1 MGGLPFSVLNIQR
14 NAVRALWGVDPMAD
28 LKSPA
33 TPGHPSAQ
41 SGGHI
46 TRAHPGRVSPHIK
59 KDQKASTITLS
70 ASSKLS
76 TCNTVSLQMLSV
88 IRIEKIMKQLIG
100 HRAQKTG
107 HAFKS
112 LERTSRTVRLSA
124 DIAAITACGC
134 IGAQGAS
141 VNLGTATS
149 FGVLGASTVTSTG
162 GTVIT
167 GDLGVSP
174 GTALSGFPPG
184 TVSGTIHLGDAFASQ
199 ARTDALAAY
208 TVLLIRHINIVISV

>member
-1 MGGLPFSVLNIQR
+1 
-14 NAVRALWGVDPMAD
+14 
-28 LKSPA
+28 
-33 TPGHPSAQ
+33 
-41 SGGHI
+41 
-46 TRAHPGRVSPHIK
+46 
-59 KDQKASTITLS
+59 
-70 ASSKLS
+70 
-76 TCNTVSLQMLSV
+76 
-88 IRIEKIMKQLIG
+88 MKQLIG
-100 HRAQKTG
+100 HRAQKAG

-112 LERTSRTVRLSA
+112 LERTSRTVRL
-124 DIAAITACGC
+124 IAVIAVIVVCGG
-134 IGAQGAS
+134 IGAKAAS

-208 TVLLIRHINIVISV
+208 TVLVGLAFTQNLTGQDLGGSRSRQASIITTPRPH